1 MIAVPQRAKRV
12 AQMPEPIIDYRQPR
26 AALADHVSFFYHFR
40 HDGAGFSAVNRAEFA
55 QLRFI
60 MAGENGQCR
69 FVDGTVQA
77 IPAICVQGPTTGNTQ
92 ISGSG
97 RIDVIGLG
105 LMPEGWAALV
115 PMDASAAA
123 NRLFDAVDLLGPK
136 VLTARDALVAAPDF
150 DARVAVLED
159 LLEYLMAQ
167 RPSDSIG
174 EFHGFVHKVNQWLAD
189 GAAPQISDLLART
202 GLSLAQVER
211 RCKRYF
217 GSPPKLLARKYR
229 ALRTAI
235 AITHGDAELDD
246 ILAEGYFDQ
255 SHLIREMRHFTGM
268 TPAAFAAQPTMFN
281 MLIAKRIE
289 LERSRPIERHS
300 LIT

>member
-1 MIAVPQRAKRV
+1 MSQ
-12 AQMPEPIIDYRQPR
+12 PIIDYRQPR

-40 HDGAGFSAVNRAEFA
+40 HDGDGFSAVNRAEFA

-60 MAGENGQCR
+60 LSGDDGLCR

-97 RIDVIGLG
+97 RIDVIGMG

-136 VLTARDALVAAPDF
+136 VLAARDALIVARDL
-150 DARVAVLED
+150 DARAAILD
-159 LLEYLMAQ
+159 TMLAQLMAQ
-167 RPSDSIG
+167 TAGD
-174 EFHGFVHKVNQWLAD
+174 FHGFVHQVNAWLAD
-189 GAAPQISDLLART
+189 GVAPQIDDLLMRT
-202 GLSLAQVER
+202 GLTLGQVER

-235 AITHGDAELDD
+235 AITHKDAELDD

-255 SHLIREMRHFTGM
+255 SHLIREMKHFTGM
-268 TPAAFAAQPTMFN
+268 TPAAFAAQPTVFN
-281 MLIAKRIE
+281 TLIAKRIE
-289 LERSRPIERHS
+289 LERSHPMSRKS